1 VFTIIE
7 NLKLYTIDEISNILK
22 VTRRTIY
29 NYIKNN
35 DLEAVKIGK
44 LWRVKDSALQEFI
57 DKGSKEIS
65 TIN

>member
-1 VFTIIE
+1 MFTIIE